1 MLRLVLV
8 ATVLS
13 TSSQP
18 CFSRRLS
25 QTQGHYQEGLEKR
38 QNHRRDEGCPAV
50 YPKNAAFNLTEEF
63 MVNKVKVVM
72 ELSDMVNREE
82 YGDIEDLVEDQRN
95 IFERFDGFSDYNDQ
109 SLVAKTKDTNICF
122 ATFQSTDP
130 GNGIFAFL
138 LGA

>member
-1 MLRLVLV
+1 
-8 ATVLS
+8 
-13 TSSQP
+13 
-18 CFSRRLS
+18 
-25 QTQGHYQEGLEKR
+25 
-38 QNHRRDEGCPAV
+38 
-50 YPKNAAFNLTEEF
+50 